1 MAKKLLVFFA
11 NCHKRGMQPQSRRI
25 TFTYDEKTYFLSLAP
40 TFSAAV
46 EVLVTWF
53 FEAPTARAAVDDA
66 IALLSRSPRG
76 QLSNSI
82 NYKPSAKVTAA
93 MESVKNDFPDLSLN
107 VFVRAMVVAHKT
119 RPVVTPPSAEPTPTD
134 EEEFIHVA
142 EVRLEEEEESYFIP
156 CQPAPGSGPTP
167 SPISRGLSFWPT
179 CSIFLSAVLLGLGL
193 AWKNEVNKKIQ
204 LDRVA
209 ATQFAEIESLKAEKL
224 QLMEH
229 LTATDNAKKEE
240 MQKRIAAEKIIEEQV
255 LPNADALVIS
265 KFILKNWKLLPDEL
279 SKPLQTLRH
288 EAYYSTPGKNDR

>member
-1 MAKKLLVFFA
+1 
-11 NCHKRGMQPQSRRI
+11 MQPQSRRI

-82 NYKPSAKVTAA
+82 NYKPSPKVTAA
-93 MESVKNDFPDLSLN
+93 IESLNHDFPDLSLN
-107 VFVRAMVVAHKT
+107 VFVRAMVVAHKA
-119 RPVVTPPSAEPTPTD
+119 RPIVTPPFAEPTPTD

-142 EVRLEEEEESYFIP
+142 EVRIEEEESYFIP
-156 CQPAPGSGPTP
+156 CEPAPGSGPTA
-167 SPISRGLSFWPT
+167 SPIPRSLSFWPT
-179 CSIFLSAVLLGLGL
+179 CSIVLFAVLLGVALVRI
-193 AWKNEVNKKIQ
+193 NEVNNNIQ
-204 LDRVA
+204 LDRA
-209 ATQFAEIESLKAEKL
+209 APTRLEEIESLKAENL
-224 QLMEH
+224 QLMEQV
-229 LTATDNAKKEE
+229 AASNDAQKEE
-240 MQKRIAAEKIIEEQV
+240 MQKRIAAEKLIEEQV
-255 LPNADALVIS
+255 LPNADAVVIS

-288 EAYYSTPGKNDR
+288 EAYYSAPGKNDR